1 MPQRYCEVALPVP
14 LRSSFT
20 YAVPG
25 TANGE
30 TLAGRRVVVP
40 FRNRPMVGVALAES
54 EGAPKEAGPRI
65 RTITELMDS
74 RPALTPSLIEL
85 GRWISRYYL
94 APIGETFR
102 AMLPPEVELRLD
114 REYSL
119 TDAGRA
125 QLAQLALV
133 DDAAMV
139 EAGALALLR
148 RFEGDEPASSARVGR
163 WPGGEAAVEKL
174 VQQGLVAAR
183 EVAHHRKARAQT
195 IVAWKADD
203 SSRVDSR
210 HNVARPS
217 DSQAPDDCDVS
228 NAKTQSGSPSAS
240 LRINKLPHSQS
251 GLRPLGAKSSRR
263 AEREREAE
271 ERVREFFASN
281 GPTPLP
287 IVLEKASVSRAAIE
301 RLKKNGRLF
310 TWEEPVT
317 PDEDPWEANFAPP
330 ANVLN
335 PEQNQAL
342 AEIWRWI
349 VAGKFAA
356 GLLHGVTGSGK
367 TEVYLGAIEAA
378 LARGKTAIVLVPEIA
393 LTLWVGRLVR
403 ARFGTSVAVLHSGLP
418 DVERAREWWR
428 VRNGDARVAV
438 GTRSAVFAPLEN
450 VGLIIVDEEQESAYK
465 QEETPRYHGRDVA
478 VYRARLEDAV
488 ALLGSATPSLE
499 TYHNARA
506 GKYRLLELTRRVAN
520 RPLAEVRIID
530 LREEFRRSGKAA
542 PFSEPLRA
550 AIALRLK
557 EKTQAMVLINRRGY
571 SWSLLCRSC
580 GAFVQCQNCSIALT
594 YHKKRQ
600 RLVCH
605 YCNFSIHPPKECP
618 KCHSEYLYFVGD
630 GAERVEEYLREQ
642 LPAARI
648 ARLDRDT
655 VRTKREYQQALGA
668 FAKGEIDVLV
678 GTQMVAKGHDFQR
691 VTLVGVV
698 AADMALG
705 RPDFRAAER
714 TFQLLTQVA
723 GRAGRGELSGEVL
736 VETYYPEHY
745 AIQYARQQDYASFYE
760 KEAQFRQMLH
770 YPPFAAL
777 TSVLIRDRKIE
788 NAIKWS
794 RALASYFEKFEDGGV
809 KILGP
814 AAAPLARLRQEYR
827 FQFILKAKQRA
838 AMSRVL
844 SGALDYCAEKE
855 IPETAVIVDVD
866 PASLS

>member
-14 LRSSFT
+14 LRSSFI
-20 YAVPG
+20 YALPDE
-25 TANGE
+25 TNGE
-30 TLAGRRVVVP
+30 PVAGRRVVVP
-40 FRNRPMVGVALAES
+40 FRNRALIGVALSES
-54 EGAPKEAGPRI
+54 ERPPDAAGRVKI
-65 RTITELMDS
+65 KTVTELMDA
-74 RPALTPSLIEL
+74 RPALTPNLIEL

-94 APIGETFR
+94 APVGETFR
-102 AMLPPEVELRLD
+102 AMLPPEIELRHD

-119 TDAGRA
+119 TGAGRA
-125 QLAQLALV
+125 QLAQMALAH
-133 DDAAMV
+133 DAAML
-139 EAGALALLR
+139 EAGVLALLR
-148 RFEGDEPASSARVGR
+148 RFELDEFVSSRRVGR
-163 WPGGEAAVEKL
+163 WPGGETAVEKL

-183 EVAHHRKARAQT
+183 EVTHRRKARAQT
-195 IVAWKADD
+195 IVAWK
-203 SSRVDSR
+203 
-210 HNVARPS
+210 
-217 DSQAPDDCDVS
+217 QDVS
-228 NAKTQSGSPSAS
+228 EGVPAVRNTPGASTEAHTVRLSP
-240 LRINKLPHSQS
+240 
-251 GLRPLGAKSSRR
+251 R
-263 AEREREAE
+263 AERERVAE
-271 ERVREFFASN
+271 DRVRGFLASS
-281 GPTPLP
+281 GPVPLP
-287 IVLEKASVSRAAIE
+287 VLLEKAAVSRAVIE
-301 RLKKNGRLF
+301 RLKKNGRLL
-310 TWEEPVT
+310 TWKEPIT
-317 PDEDPWEANFAPP
+317 EGEDPWEASFTPP
-330 ANVLN
+330 TNVLN
-335 PEQNQAL
+335 TEQGQAL

-349 VAGKFAA
+349 VAGKFTA

-378 LARGKTAIVLVPEIA
+378 LARGKTAIALVPEIA

-403 ARFGTSVAVLHSGLP
+403 ARFGANVAVLHSGLP
-418 DVERAREWWR
+418 DAERAREWWR
-428 VRNGDARVAV
+428 VRNGEARVVV

-450 VGLIIVDEEQESAYK
+450 PGLIIVDEEQESAYK

-478 VYRARLEDAV
+478 VYRARLEGAV

-499 TYHNARA
+499 TYHNARG
-506 GKYRLLELTRRVAN
+506 GKYKLIELTQRVAN

-542 PFSEPLRA
+542 PFSQPLRA
-550 AIALRLK
+550 AIALRLE
-557 EKTQAMVLINRRGY
+557 EKTQAMILINRRGY

-642 LPAARI
+642 FPQARI

-655 VRTKREYQQALGA
+655 VRTKREYQQVLGA

-698 AADMALG
+698 AADLALG

-745 AIQYARQQDYASFYE
+745 AIQYAREQDYAAFYQ

-777 TSVLIRDRKIE
+777 ASVLIRDRRIE

-794 RALASYFEKFEDGGV
+794 RALASYFEKFENSGV

-838 AMSRVL
+838 AMSGVL
-844 SGALDYCAEKE
+844 SGALDFCAKKE

-866 PASLS
+866 PASLV